1 MGAYSAQDVFPSPAS
16 ARSRR
21 GQRSVSPKRP
31 TGGRR
36 VARVARH
43 PMRAALLRAR
53 IDIGARAFCLLAGF
67 VLSMFAADA
76 SSAAGTLILLVAVAS
91 VMTFWAVIDGPMT
104 KVYLYGLIAEA
115 AFALTLVL
123 VASPSSDA
131 FVIYVT
137 APALLAGLRSGIYG
151 SFAVVGVQ
159 SVTLLALQAQ
169 LRGAGTGLLDLA
181 GPWLMTGFAA
191 GLLGAWIRQLRLT
204 ERDTVVTPY
213 ASAHRLL
220 GQLRSITRELPG
232 GLDIDVV
239 SEDVLSNSMEQLGG
253 SRAALLLRN
262 ESGTPVVVAT
272 KGGDGAVIA
281 SGDDSIVALSMGLQ
295 RAMQEP
301 QAHGNANH
309 RHRMCLPL
317 VVGSRAI
324 GAVVVDG
331 PKMLPK
337 DILDDV
343 QNRLDD
349 DALRLESAV
358 LFSDVRAVATVE
370 ERRRLA
376 REIHDGVAQEIA
388 SLGYLV
394 DDLARDECDADHQPG
409 MIQLRDELTR
419 VVTELR
425 LSIFDLRSGVTTH
438 AGLGSVLAD
447 YVREVGKGS
456 GMAVHMSL
464 EESPRRLRI
473 DVETELLR
481 IAQEAV
487 TNARKHSK
495 ATNLWVTCRVEPP
508 FAEIRIEDDGVGYA
522 APREDHYGLHIM
534 NERAGRINAV
544 LTIANRQ
551 GGGTAVSAVLL
562 PADVPQQHP
571 QSGGSHALHR
581 AARR

>member
-1 MGAYSAQDVFPSPAS
+1 MAISADEVLPS
-16 ARSRR
+16 RTRRR
-21 GQRSVSPKRP
+21 GSRSHGSKNRP
-31 TGGRR
+31 EGGRR
-36 VARVARH
+36 VAKMGRH
-43 PMRAALLRAR
+43 PMRASILRAR

-67 VLSMFAADA
+67 TLATLSNTAMQ
-76 SSAAGTLILLVAVAS
+76 SSGTLVMLIVIAS
-91 VMTFWAVIDGPMT
+91 VMTWWAIVDGPMT
-104 KVYLYGLIAEA
+104 RIYLYGLVAEA
-115 AFALTLVL
+115 AFALALVVM
-123 VASPSSDA
+123 VAPTSDA
-131 FVIYVT
+131 YIIYIT
-137 APALLAGLRSGIYG
+137 APPLLAGLRSGIFSAAG
-151 SFAVVGVQ
+151 VVSAQV
-159 SVTLLALQAQ
+159 VTLLAIQA
-169 LRGAGTGLLDLA
+169 GGGSTLLERFDLA

-191 GLLGAWIRQLRLT
+191 GLLGAWIRQLRLV
-204 ERDTVVTPY
+204 ERDTAISPY

-220 GQLRSITRELPG
+220 GQLRTITRELPG

-239 SEDVLSNSMEQLGG
+239 SEDVLANSMETLGG
-253 SRAALLLRN
+253 ARAALLLRN
-262 ESGTPVVVAT
+262 ESGSPVVVAT
-272 KGGDGAVIA
+272 RGDHGAIVT
-281 SGDDSIVALSMGLQ
+281 SGEDSIVALSMGLQ

-309 RHRMCLPL
+309 RHRMALPL

-331 PKMLPK
+331 PKMVPK
-337 DILDDV
+337 DVMEDV
-343 QNRLDD
+343 QRRLDD

-358 LFSDVRAVATVE
+358 LFGDVRAVATVE

-376 REIHDGVAQEIA
+376 REIHDGIAQEIA

-394 DDLARDECDADHQPG
+394 DDLARDECSHNHQPG
-409 MIQLRDELTR
+409 LIDLRDELTR

-425 LSIFDLRSGVTTH
+425 LSIFDLRSGVSTN

-447 YVREVGKGS
+447 YVREIGKGS
-456 GMAVHMSL
+456 GMAVHTSL
-464 EESPRRLRI
+464 EESGRRLRL

-481 IAQEAV
+481 IAQEAI
-487 TNARKHSK
+487 TNARKHSQ

-534 NERAGRINAV
+534 NERANRINAV
-544 LTIANRQ
+544 LTIANRP

-562 PADVPQQHP
+562 PAEVPSP
-571 QSGGSHALHR
+571 RPANGGSHALHR